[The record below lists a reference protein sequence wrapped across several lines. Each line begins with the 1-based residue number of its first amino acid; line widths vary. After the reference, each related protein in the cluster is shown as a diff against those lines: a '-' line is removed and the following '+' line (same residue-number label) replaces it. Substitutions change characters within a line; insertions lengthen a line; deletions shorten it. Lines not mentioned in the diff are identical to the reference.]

1 MNREKQEPTD
11 KEELSD
17 GGTKLKNV
25 LANHGT
31 VGSDCLD
38 SGQFP
43 VGKKT
48 NSTFILCTC
57 PQVGGIE

>member
-43 VGKKT
+43 IGKKP
-48 NSTFILCTC
+48 ILRSFCAL
-57 PQVGGIE
+57 VRRSEG